1 MRGLSDMSFSPQ
13 YLVAANLVLLA
24 FAAYFSSGIVGTTL
38 AARLLPPPEVELSAA
53 PPPIPQDPARPM
65 SYYAI
70 IDQRDIFNS
79 VKAEPAPVESAPP
92 PATALKLK
100 LWGVAVHDRG
110 DSYAIIEDEQARDRK
125 QGLYRIDEEVASTG
139 AVVKTVEWD
148 RVVLTRNGKDEVL
161 ELQQADTRPSAGAPA
176 AASARMPAPPVAD
189 ANVQATGENEFM
201 IDRAEVDSALENM
214 SQLFTQIRAVP
225 HFEGG
230 RSTGFRLFAIRSG
243 SLFDKIGLKN
253 GDIIQ
258 KINGNEM
265 SDPSKALQLMQELR
279 NENDLSVEVIRN
291 RQPMTLSYSI
301 R

>member
-1 MRGLSDMSFSPQ
+1 MSFSPQ

-24 FAAYFSSGIVGTTL
+24 FAAYFSSGIVGTAL
-38 AARLLPPPEVELSAA
+38 AARLIPPPEVELGAA
-53 PPPIPQDPARPM
+53 PPPIPQEPPKPL

-79 VKAEPAPVESAPP
+79 VKVQPEVVEAKPP
-92 PATALKLK
+92 PTTPLKLK
-100 LWGVAVHDRG
+100 LWGVAVHDHG
-110 DSYAIIEDEQARDRK
+110 DSYAIIEDESTRDRK
-125 QGLYRIDEEVASTG
+125 QGLYRINEQVASTG
-139 AVVKTVEWD
+139 AIVKSVEWD
-148 RVVLTRNGKDEVL
+148 RVVLTRNGQDEVL
-161 ELQQADTRPSAGAPA
+161 ELAEADTRGG
-176 AASARMPAPPVAD
+176 AASRVMAPRAARPQISD
-189 ANVQATGENEFM
+189 ANVQVTGENEFV
-201 IDRAEVDSALENM
+201 IDRSEVDNALENM

-243 SLFDKIGLKN
+243 SIFDKIGLKN

-258 KINGNEM
+258 RINGSEM
-265 SDPSKALQLMQELR
+265 SDPSKALQLLQELR
-279 NENDLSVEVIRN
+279 SENDLTVEVVRN